1 MNDTVLVFRTTLDVR
16 WGDMDAYAH
25 VNNARYATYVE
36 ETRLRW
42 FASFEGAWRTGEYE
56 PVIAAQ
62 TINYRRALEWP
73 ARIDVDLLLE
83 RRGGSSLT
91 LGFRIA
97 AHGDPDR
104 LHADGNSVLVWT
116 DPRTRRS
123 TPLPAAVLRA
133 LPGGA

>member
-1 MNDTVLVFRTTLDVR
+1 MSEAPALFQATLDVR
-16 WGDMDAYAH
+16 WGDMDAYGH
-25 VNNARYATYVE
+25 VNNARYASYVE

-62 TINYRRALEWP
+62 TINYRRAVEWP
-73 ARIDVDLLLE
+73 ARIEVALRLE

-91 LGFRIA
+91 LGFRITA
-97 AHGDPDR
+97 DGDPTR
-104 LHADGNSVLVWT
+104 LYADGSSVLVWT

-123 TPLPAAVLRA
+123 TPLPADVLRA
-133 LPGGA
+133 LPRET